1 MAITFDQVPAGIRT
15 PGNFVEIDGTGAVIG
30 LVGMPSRILVLG
42 QKLAAGT
49 QAPLVPVRILDE
61 AEAEAAFGRGSML
74 ALMFRALKLNN
85 RITETWAVAQ
95 VDDGGAT
102 AAAGSIGFGGAVTRA
117 GTLTLYINAHFSRAG
132 LHGRIR
138 LAVAATDTPASIAAS
153 VAAAVNLQTALPV
166 TAAVNG
172 VDDAQ
177 VEFTARNAGEAGN
190 GIDLRHSYYQG
201 EALPDGLTATVT
213 AMTGGAGNPD
223 IGDAVAA
230 FGDQWFTDIAMP
242 YTDAAN
248 LTALETELADR
259 FGPTV
264 QKDGHAFAAARGAHA
279 ALTTLGNGRNSP
291 HLSILYASGSPTAP
305 FMWAAALAGIAAFE
319 AKQDPAR
326 PLQNLAIKGVL
337 APLPQDRF
345 TREER
350 NLLLYDGIATFK
362 VTEQGDTVVLERCIT
377 TYEQNLAGVDDPAFL
392 DVETLKTLAY
402 LRFTYNARFALK
414 YPRHKLADS
423 DTQFGAG
430 QAVMTPRLADA
441 EAIVL
446 FREWEA
452 LGLVENF
459 DQFKADLLSERD
471 GNDVNRLNQL
481 LRPDIVNQFRVL
493 AGKIKFIL

>member
-1 MAITFDQVPAGIRT
+1 MTITFDQVPAGLRT
-15 PGNFVEIDGTGAVIG
+15 PGNFVEIDGTGAVVG
-30 LVGMPSRILVLG
+30 QVGMPSRILVLG
-42 QKLAAGT
+42 QVLAAGT
-49 QAPLVPVRILDE
+49 QDPLVPVRILDE
-61 AEAEAAFGRGSML
+61 AAAEAAFGRGSML
-74 ALMFRALKLNN
+74 HLMFRTLKLNN
-85 RITETWAVAQ
+85 RVTEAWAIGLE
-95 VDDGGAT
+95 DDGGAT
-102 AAAGSIGFGGAVTRA
+102 AAAGSIAFGGAVTRA
-117 GTLTLYINAHFSRAG
+117 GTLALYINAHFSSAG
-132 LHGRIR
+132 LHGRVR
-138 LAVAATDTPASIAAS
+138 VAVATTDDPTDI
-153 VAAAVNLQTALPV
+153 AAAVVAAINAQTDLPV

-172 VDDAQ
+172 VDDTQ
-177 VEFTARNAGEAGN
+177 VDITARNAGEAGN
-190 GIDLRHSYYQG
+190 GIDIRHSYYQG
-201 EALPDGLTATVT
+201 EGLPEGLTATIT
-213 AMTGGAGNPD
+213 ALTGGAGNPD
-223 IGDAVAA
+223 IGDAIAV

-248 LTALETELADR
+248 LTAQEIELADR

-264 QKDGHAFAAARGAHA
+264 QKDAHAFAAARGAHA
-279 ALTTLGNGRNSP
+279 ALTTLGNSRNSP

-326 PLQNLAIKGVL
+326 PLQNLVIKGVL
-337 APLPQDRF
+337 PASPLDRF

-350 NLLLYDGIATFK
+350 NLLLFDGIATHK
-362 VTEQGDTVVLERCIT
+362 VTDQGDQVVLERCIT
-377 TYEQNLAGVDDPAFL
+377 TYEQNLSSVDDPAFL

-430 QAVMTPRLADA
+430 QNVMTPALGDA
-441 EAIVL
+441 ETIVL

-452 LGLVENF
+452 MGLVEDF
-459 DQFKADLLSERD
+459 EQFKADLLTERD

-481 LRPDIVNQFRVL
+481 LRPNIVNQFRIH